1 MSLTLSAV
9 CVFLCVFSLS
19 LQVCERFVWWWF
31 VSLLTKLSFFFTH
44 TQLLSTGFSSGASGS
59 GSRRTHSGVV
69 FQCCLRVCERSCV
82 CEFLTIGLNGL
93 ARKRASTT
101 GDRDKFSFSK

>member
-31 VSLLTKLSFFFTH
+31 VSLLTKLSFLLHTH
-44 TQLLSTGFSSGASGS
+44 TQLLSTGSSSGASGS
-59 GSRRTHSGVV
+59 GSGRTQSGVV
-69 FQCCLRVCERSCV
+69 FQCCLRVCERV
-82 CEFLTIGLNGL
+82 CGSNDWFNGL

-101 GDRDKFSFSK
+101 GDRDKFSFLK